1 MDYAEDEFVEG
12 PENNETSKYST
23 FTENN
28 EKAIPQSTQDKKDE
42 QVEGGAKEEVVEQ
55 AKSIA
60 KEDADSE
67 DSNYEDDDNF
77 IPETP
82 LQDENLKVKAA
93 VPPEDEKDSYSEA
106 CEEDKNQGESQYK
119 EDEFDED
126 AKT

>member
-12 PENNETSKYST
+12 PENNDTSKYST

-28 EKAIPQSTQDKKDE
+28 EKAIPQSIQDKVDE
-42 QVEGGAKEEVVEQ
+42 QVEGGAKEEVEQ

-60 KEDADSE
+60 KEEAVSE

-82 LQDENLKVKAA
+82 L
-93 VPPEDEKDSYSEA
+93 
-106 CEEDKNQGESQYK
+106 
-119 EDEFDED
+119 
-126 AKT
+126 